1 LQSGLWF
8 YRHDLAGRLIFY
20 SWRGTLEEKPVT
32 LELALE
38 HGLSS
43 DEYAHICG
51 LLGRIPTFTEL
62 GLYSV
67 MWSEHCSYKSSILEL
82 KTLPRRGKRLL
93 VEAGEENA
101 GLVDIGDDL
110 AVCFKI
116 ESHNHPSAIEP
127 YQGAATGVGGI
138 LRDIFTMGARPIA
151 ALNSL
156 RFGPLSEPHQR
167 ALMRGVVRGI
177 GDYGNCF
184 GVPTVA
190 GEVYFD
196 PAYSGNVLVN
206 AMAVGVVSVNKIARA
221 VAEGTGNPV
230 FIVGSSTGR
239 DGIHGATFASEEL
252 SERSSE
258 RRPSV
263 QIGDPFKEK
272 LLLEATLELVESG
285 CLVGIQDMGAAGIVC
300 SCTETAARGKMGIE
314 IDVAKVPL
322 RESGMIPYEI
332 CLSESQ
338 ERMLVIV
345 KKGEEEA
352 AKKIFAKWD
361 LHAEPIG
368 FVIDGGRFVV
378 KKNGQLVADVPASS
392 LVLGGEAPQYVRPF
406 RKPSHLESHEQFDL
420 SHLSEPLDYSQVL
433 RQLLASPNIASKR
446 WVYEQYDHTIGANT
460 LIGPGHSDAAVVR
473 VPGTGKAL
481 ALAVDG
487 NGRIVSLNPRR
498 GAALA
503 VCEAARNIACSG
515 ARLIGL
521 TNCLNFG
528 NPLNEEVY
536 YFFHETIAGMGEACR
551 ALEIPVTG
559 GNVSFYNE
567 VNGEAVLPTP
577 VIGMVGLLDDLGC
590 TVPSG
595 FQDEGDFVVLLG
607 SLGPDLGGSE
617 YLSVIHGLT
626 TGALAPIDFAQHDA
640 MLKLLATLADRH
652 LIRSAHDI
660 SEGGLAVCLAE
671 ACMANHLGA
680 VLTFP
685 WEGRPSEV
693 LFSESAPCVVVSVRE
708 GDWKEFRDACA
719 AYNVPIQMLGRVG
732 TDSLVINH
740 WIALSVEETEQIY
753 ESALPRIM
761 EQIEVLSF

>member
-1 LQSGLWF
+1 V
-8 YRHDLAGRLIFY
+8 
-20 SWRGTLEEKPVT
+20 EEKSVT

-43 DEYAHICG
+43 EEYQQIRD
-51 LLGRIPTFTEL
+51 LLGRTPTFTEL

-67 MWSEHCSYKSSILEL
+67 MWSEHCSYKSSIVEL
-82 KTLPRRGKRLL
+82 KTLPRRGERLL

-101 GLVDIGDDL
+101 GLVDIGDGL

-156 RFGPLSEPHQR
+156 HFGPLSEPHQR

-196 PAYSGNVLVN
+196 PGYSGNLLVN
-206 AMAVGVVSVNKIARA
+206 AMAVGVVSVHKIASA
-221 VAEGTGNPV
+221 VAKGAGNPV

-272 LLLEATLELVESG
+272 LLLEASLELIESG

-300 SCTETAARGKMGIE
+300 SCTETAARGKAGIE

-322 RESGMIPYEI
+322 REPGMIPYEI

-345 KKGEEEA
+345 EKGREEV
-352 AKKIFAKWD
+352 AKRIFEKWD

-368 FVIDGGRFVV
+368 TVTESGRFVV
-378 KKNGQLVADVPASS
+378 KKNGQEVANVPASS
-392 LVLGGEAPQYVRPF
+392 LVLGGEAPQYVRPH
-406 RKPSHLESHEQFDL
+406 RKPPELEAHERFDFDL
-420 SHLSEPLDYSQVL
+420 LPDPTDCSEVL
-433 RQLLASPNIASKR
+433 RRLLASPNIASKR
-446 WVYEQYDHTIGANT
+446 WVFEQYDHTIGANT
-460 LIGPGHSDAAVVR
+460 IIGPGHSDAAVVR
-473 VPGTGKAL
+473 VPGTEKAL
-481 ALAVDG
+481 ALSVDG
-487 NGRIVSLNPRR
+487 SGRLVSLNPRR
-498 GAALA
+498 GAAFA

-515 ARLIGL
+515 ARPLGL

-536 YFFHETIAGMGEACR
+536 YFFHEAVAGMGEACR

-567 VNGEAVLPTP
+567 VNGQAILPTP
-577 VIGMVGLLDDLGC
+577 VMGMVGILDDLTC
-590 TVPSG
+590 AVPSG
-595 FQDEGDFVVLLG
+595 FQEEGDFVALLG
-607 SLGPDLGGSE
+607 TLGPDLGGSE
-617 YLSVIHGLT
+617 YLSVIHGLA
-626 TGALAPIDFAQHDA
+626 TGALTPIDFERHKSV
-640 MLKLLATLADRH
+640 LELLADLADRH
-652 LIRSAHDI
+652 LIRSAHDL

-671 ACMANHLGA
+671 SCMANHMGA

-685 WEGRPSEV
+685 WEGRPLEV
-693 LFSESAPCVVVSVRE
+693 LFAESAPCVVVSVR
-708 GDWKEFRDACA
+708 GSDWRDFREACA
-719 AYNVPIQMLGRVG
+719 AHGVPVQMLGRVG
-732 TDSLVINH
+732 MDSLIINH
-740 WIALSVEETEQIY
+740 WIGLSIEEMERIY
-753 ESALPRIM
+753 ETTLPRIM
-761 EQIEVLSF
+761 EQVEELSI